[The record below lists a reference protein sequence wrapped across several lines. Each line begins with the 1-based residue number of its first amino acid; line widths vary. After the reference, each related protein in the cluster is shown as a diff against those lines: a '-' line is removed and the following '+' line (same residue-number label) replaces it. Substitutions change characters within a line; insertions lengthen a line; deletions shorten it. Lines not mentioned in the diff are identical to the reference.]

1 MQWCVVLAAASFLLA
16 SARGRSVEVQRG
28 MSESATGSAAAAAA
42 TQYYV
47 STSGSDSGDGSQ
59 AHPFRTMTRA
69 QTAVQA
75 LKKAHNGHV
84 PAPGVVVNVASGT
97 YDFSDAP
104 LQFTSEDSGEAGA
117 IVTYRG
123 LDTGAVVLSGGKAI
137 PTSSWQFHST
147 VSVQANA
154 DSADSASDDSVHGK
168 QQHADQH
175 THNDGYHHHHKD
187 DNDARS
193 IMEVMGIPD
202 QASTPERTEKSAPHR
217 VSKRHTGAGSLTVD
231 IMKVNLKK
239 LNITNYGD
247 LGSGQLG
254 NCANNKLEAFYAGKP
269 LVLARYPNIGS
280 DGKPQF
286 MNIAKVINSNTE
298 FQYKDS
304 RLSAVKNA
312 SSMWL
317 HGYWG
322 QDWADNY
329 VRVVKLD
336 GAASTVTT
344 DTKTPPVYGYHK
356 PARFYALNIL
366 EFLDSPG
373 EYYLDRDTGIL
384 YFTLPSDAREDG
396 ELTVSIQPTVV
407 SLKNVS
413 FLTLD
418 NLNVMHSRSLAVE
431 SDSTVNVTFSNTAI
445 VGHGGRAL
453 SASGAVQTLIH
464 NITAHGI
471 GCAGL
476 SLEGGD
482 LHSLTRGNSTMQYCT
497 VYDFA
502 RWKRTYNPGVSFGGV
517 GNDYLHNTIHGG
529 PHSAMLG
536 SCNDCLFAYN
546 NISNMCF
553 ESTDTGA
560 FYTGRSWIRRGN
572 VMHNNIFSHIR
583 TTEHTVLGAPSVQAI
598 YLDDQMSG
606 YHIYNNTF
614 IDCQKG
620 TFIGGGRRNLVHDNY
635 YENCDAAVHMDAR
648 GLGWQKTSCQKSGS
662 FFQEMESVHYDQP
675 PWSTHYPELLTIF
688 SEHPCYPAF
697 SAFTNNDYC
706 KCKKFADVS
715 TEQIS
720 KWFGTSSNNVEK
732 CR

>member
-1 MQWCVVLAAASFLLA
+1 MSIFTKTGSPGWIGSVSMSSWLVALVIVVCFLVTRAAHS
-16 SARGRSVEVQRG
+16 RHVGQEQVQRA
-28 MSESATGSAAAAAA
+28 SQDSVADADAL

-59 AHPFRTMTRA
+59 AHPFRTVTRA

-75 LKKAHNGHV
+75 FKKAHSGHV

-97 YDFSDAP
+97 YEFSDAP

-123 LDTGAVVLSGGKAI
+123 SDTGAVVLSGGKAI
-137 PTSSWQFHST
+137 PTSSWQFHSS

-154 DSADSASDDSVHGK
+154 DSAGDASVHGK
-168 QQHADQH
+168 LH
-175 THNDGYHHHHKD
+175 TGDAQYHRHHEDSNDP
-187 DNDARS
+187 RS
-193 IMEVMGIPD
+193 IIEVTGISGAEHPWLH
-202 QASTPERTEKSAPHR
+202 AEPEKAKLDMHSPHH
-217 VSKRHTGAGSLTVD
+217 VSKRHVNGPTVD
-231 IMKVNLKK
+231 VMKVDLTK

-247 LGSGQLG
+247 LSSGELG
-254 NCANNKLEAFYAGKP
+254 DCANDKLEAFYSGEP
-269 LVLARYPNIGS
+269 LVLARYPDIGS

-286 MNIAKVINSNTE
+286 MNIAKVINSSNQ
-298 FQYKDS
+298 FQYNNS

-344 DTKTPPVYGYHK
+344 DTKTPPVYGFHK
-356 PARFYALNIL
+356 TARFYALNTL

-373 EYYLDRDTGIL
+373 EYYLDRGAGVL
-384 YFTLPSDAREDG
+384 YFALPADAPVNG
-396 ELTVSIQPTVV
+396 ELTVSMQPTVV

-418 NLNVMHSRSLAVE
+418 NLNVMHSRSVAVE
-431 SDSTVNVTFSNTAI
+431 SDSTMNVTFSNSAI

-453 SASGAVQTLIH
+453 RAGGAVQTLIH

-482 LHSLTRGNSTMQYCT
+482 LHSLTRANSTIQHCS

-502 RWKRTYNPGVSFGGV
+502 RWKRTYNPGVAFGGV
-517 GNDYLHNTIHGG
+517 GNDYLHNTIYGG
-529 PHSAMLG
+529 PHTAIFG
-536 SCNDCLFAYN
+536 ACNDCLFAYN

-560 FYTGRSWIRRGN
+560 FYTGPVGF
-572 VMHNNIFSHIR
+572 VVA
-583 TTEHTVLGAPSVQAI
+583 T
-598 YLDDQMSG
+598 
-606 YHIYNNTF
+606 
-614 IDCQKG
+614 
-620 TFIGGGRRNLVHDNY
+620 
-635 YENCDAAVHMDAR
+635 
-648 GLGWQKTSCQKSGS
+648 
-662 FFQEMESVHYDQP
+662 
-675 PWSTHYPELLTIF
+675 
-688 SEHPCYPAF
+688 
-697 SAFTNNDYC
+697 
-706 KCKKFADVS
+706 
-715 TEQIS
+715 
-720 KWFGTSSNNVEK
+720 
-732 CR
+732 